1 MQKMIATLAKSIREY
16 KGAAIATPLLVTGE
30 VLFEVMIPFRTA
42 LLIDQVKRGVEMN
55 ELVAS
60 GAVLALMA
68 LISLSFGAAA
78 GLTCSKASVGFSKN
92 LRRDMF
98 GNIQTFDFATIDRFS
113 NSSLVTRLTTDV
125 QNVQMAF
132 MQIIRTAI
140 RCPLMLVFS
149 FAMAYIMGGWLAF
162 IFLAVIPVVG
172 IALIAI
178 IRIVHPIFKRI
189 FHKYDELNESAEEN
203 LSGIRVVK
211 SFVREDYEK
220 RKFDAAAEEVR
231 RDFTHA
237 ERILALN
244 MPIMNFAIYVVM
256 ASVIGLGA
264 YAIISTRGALIDVGQ
279 FSSLITYGFMI
290 LMSLMMISMVF
301 AMITIAEEGAER
313 IAEVLT
319 AKPQIVSP
327 EGGLTEVADGS
338 IDFEGVG
345 FSYAGNRRREAL
357 SGIDLHIESGETIG
371 IIGSTGSSKTS
382 LVQLI
387 PRLYDATEGVVRVGG
402 RDVRAYD
409 LDALRDQVAMVLQKN
424 VLFSGTIAE
433 NLRWG
438 NAEATDE
445 EIREAAELAQA
456 DEFVQGFKDGYDHH
470 IEQGGTNVSG
480 GQKQRL
486 CIARALLKHP
496 KILIL
501 DDSTSAVDT
510 KTDKLIREGL
520 KRYLPGTTKIIIAQ
534 RTGSVED
541 ADRII
546 VMDDGRI
553 SAMGTHDELLR
564 TSEIYREVYLSQNK
578 QSHDEAQAG
587 DPSTPGAHAPS
598 AQDDEGVARRTDGS
612 HVIPSEAERSS
623 AESKDLVAT
632 VTDPWRDPSA
642 PGAIAPSAQD
652 DGGADGTPA
661 AQDDGAADGTPA
673 ARDDKN
679 AKEEADA

>member
-1 MQKMIATLAKSIREY
+1 MIRTLAKSIGEY
-16 KGAAIATPLLVTGE
+16 KGVAIATPLLVTGE
-30 VLFEVMIPFRTA
+30 VLFEVMIPYRTA
-42 LLIDQVKRGVEMN
+42 VLIDQVKAGAEMGSLL
-55 ELVAS
+55 EE
-60 GAVLALMA
+60 GAILALMA
-68 LISLSFGAAA
+68 LVSLAFGAAA
-78 GLTCSKASVGFSKN
+78 GITCSKASVGFSKN

-98 GNIQTFDFATIDRFS
+98 ANIQTFDFATIDRFS

-125 QNVQMAF
+125 MNVQMAY

-140 RCPLMLVFS
+140 RCPLMLF
-149 FAMAYIMGGWLAF
+149 FALFMAYMMGGWLAF
-162 IFLAVIPVVG
+162 IFLAVVPFLAV
-172 IALIAI
+172 ALIAI
-178 IRIVHPIFKRI
+178 VKVVHPIFRRI
-189 FHKYDELNESAEEN
+189 FKKYDALNESAEEN

-211 SFVREDYEK
+211 SFVREGYEK
-220 RKFDAAAEEVR
+220 NKFDTAAEDVR
-231 RDFTHA
+231 RDFTRA

-264 YAIISTRGALIDVGQ
+264 YAIISTRGQLIDVGQ

-301 AMITIAEEGAER
+301 AMITIAEEGANR
-313 IAEVLT
+313 ICEVLT
-319 AKPQIVSP
+319 TSSEIVSP
-327 EGGLTEVADGS
+327 ENAVTAVADGS
-338 IDFEGVG
+338 IDFDHVG

-357 SGIDLHIESGETIG
+357 ADVDLHIKSGETIG
-371 IIGSTGSSKTS
+371 IIGSTGSSKSS

-387 PRLYDATEGVVRVGG
+387 PRLYDVTEGGVRVGG
-402 RDVRAYD
+402 VDVRDYD
-409 LDALRDQVAMVLQKN
+409 VEVLRNQVAMVLQKN

-438 NAEATDE
+438 NPNATDE
-445 EIREAAELAQA
+445 EVVEAAKLAQA
-456 DEFVQGFKDGYDHH
+456 DEFVQGFKDGYDHM

-510 KTDKLIREGL
+510 KTDKLIRSGL
-520 KRYLPGTTKIIIAQ
+520 ASYLPETTKIIIAQ

-553 SAMGTHDELLR
+553 SAIGTHEELLR
-564 TSEIYREVYLSQNK
+564 TSEIYRDVYLSQNK
-578 QSHDEAQAG
+578 QSHDQKEIE
-587 DPSTPGAHAPS
+587 HA
-598 AQDDEGVARRTDGS
+598 
-612 HVIPSEAERSS
+612 
-623 AESKDLVAT
+623 
-632 VTDPWRDPSA
+632 
-642 PGAIAPSAQD
+642 
-652 DGGADGTPA
+652 
-661 AQDDGAADGTPA
+661 
-673 ARDDKN
+673 
-679 AKEEADA
+679 

>member
-1 MQKMIATLAKSIREY
+1 MPKTIPTLAKSIREY

-30 VLFEVMIPFRTA
+30 VLFEVMIPFGTA
-42 LLIDQVKRGVEMN
+42 LLIDQVKRGSDLHTLLMYGGG
-55 ELVAS
+55 LT
-60 GAVLALMA
+60 LMA
-68 LISLSFGAAA
+68 LISLAFGASA
-78 GLTCSKASVGFSKN
+78 GLTCAKASVGFSKN

-98 GNIQTFDFATIDRFS
+98 HAIQGFDFATIDRFS

-125 QNVQMAF
+125 QNVQMAY

-140 RCPLMLVFS
+140 RCPLMLVFAL
-149 FAMAYIMGGWLAF
+149 FMAYMMGGWLAF
-162 IFLAVIPVVG
+162 IFLAVVPFLAV
-172 IALIAI
+172 ALIAI
-178 IRIVHPIFKRI
+178 VKVVHPIFRRI
-189 FHKYDELNESAEEN
+189 FKKYDALNESAEEN

-211 SFVREDYEK
+211 SFVREGNEK
-220 RKFDAAAEEVR
+220 NKFDTAAEDVR
-231 RDFTHA
+231 RDFTRA

-264 YAIISTRGALIDVGQ
+264 YAIISTRGQLIDVGQ

-301 AMITIAEEGAER
+301 AMITIAEEGANR
-313 IAEVLT
+313 ICEVLT
-319 AKPQIVSP
+319 TSSEIVSP
-327 EGGLTEVADGS
+327 ENAVTAVADGS
-338 IDFEGVG
+338 IDFDHVG

-357 SGIDLHIESGETIG
+357 ADVDLHIKSGETIG
-371 IIGSTGSSKTS
+371 IIGSTGSSKSS

-387 PRLYDATEGVVRVGG
+387 PRLYDVTEGSVRVGG
-402 RDVRAYD
+402 VDVRDYD
-409 LDALRDQVAMVLQKN
+409 VEVLRNQVAMVLQKN

-438 NAEATDE
+438 NPNATDE
-445 EIREAAELAQA
+445 EVVEAAKLAQA
-456 DEFVQGFKDGYDHH
+456 DEFVQGFKDGYDHM

-510 KTDKLIREGL
+510 KTDKLIRSGL
-520 KRYLPGTTKIIIAQ
+520 ASYLPETTKIIIAQ

-553 SAMGTHDELLR
+553 SAIGTHEELLR
-564 TSEIYREVYLSQNK
+564 TSEIYRDVYLSQNK
-578 QSHDEAQAG
+578 QSHDQKEIE
-587 DPSTPGAHAPS
+587 HA
-598 AQDDEGVARRTDGS
+598 
-612 HVIPSEAERSS
+612 
-623 AESKDLVAT
+623 
-632 VTDPWRDPSA
+632 
-642 PGAIAPSAQD
+642 
-652 DGGADGTPA
+652 
-661 AQDDGAADGTPA
+661 
-673 ARDDKN
+673 
-679 AKEEADA
+679 

>member
-1 MQKMIATLAKSIREY
+1 MPKTIPTLAKSIREY

-30 VLFEVMIPFRTA
+30 VLFEVMIPFGTA
-42 LLIDQVKRGVEMN
+42 SLIDQVKRGSDLHTLLMY
-55 ELVAS
+55 
-60 GAVLALMA
+60 GGVLTLMA
-68 LISLSFGAAA
+68 LISLAFGASA
-78 GLTCSKASVGFSKN
+78 GLTCAKASVGFSKN

-98 GNIQTFDFATIDRFS
+98 HAIQGFDFATIDRFS

-125 QNVQMAF
+125 QNVQMAY

-140 RCPLMLVFS
+140 RCPLMLVFAL
-149 FAMAYIMGGWLAF
+149 FMAYMMGGWLAF
-162 IFLAVIPVVG
+162 IFLAVVPFLAV
-172 IALIAI
+172 ALIAI
-178 IRIVHPIFKRI
+178 VKVVHPIFRRI
-189 FHKYDELNESAEEN
+189 FKKYDALNESAEEN

-211 SFVREDYEK
+211 SFVREGYEK
-220 RKFDAAAEEVR
+220 NKFDTAAEDVR
-231 RDFTHA
+231 RDFTRA

-244 MPIMNFAIYVVM
+244 MPIMNFALYVVM

-264 YAIISTRGALIDVGQ
+264 YAIISTRGQLIDVGQ

-301 AMITIAEEGAER
+301 AMITIAEEGANR
-313 IAEVLT
+313 ICEVLT
-319 AKPQIVSP
+319 TSSEIVSP
-327 EGGLTEVADGS
+327 ENAVTAVADGS
-338 IDFEGVG
+338 IDFDHVG

-357 SGIDLHIESGETIG
+357 SDVDLHIKSGETIG
-371 IIGSTGSSKTS
+371 IIGSTGSSKSS

-387 PRLYDATEGVVRVGG
+387 PRLYDVTEGSVRVGG
-402 RDVRAYD
+402 VDVRDYD
-409 LDALRDQVAMVLQKN
+409 VEALRNQVAMVLQKN

-438 NAEATDE
+438 NPNATDE
-445 EIREAAELAQA
+445 EVVEAAKLAQA
-456 DEFVQGFKDGYDHH
+456 DEFVQGFKDGYDHM

-510 KTDKLIREGL
+510 KTDKLIRSGL
-520 KRYLPGTTKIIIAQ
+520 ASYLPETTKIIIAQ

-553 SAMGTHDELLR
+553 SAIGTHEELLR
-564 TSEIYREVYLSQNK
+564 TSEIYRDVYLSQNK
-578 QSHDEAQAG
+578 QSHDQKEIE
-587 DPSTPGAHAPS
+587 HA
-598 AQDDEGVARRTDGS
+598 
-612 HVIPSEAERSS
+612 
-623 AESKDLVAT
+623 
-632 VTDPWRDPSA
+632 
-642 PGAIAPSAQD
+642 
-652 DGGADGTPA
+652 
-661 AQDDGAADGTPA
+661 
-673 ARDDKN
+673 
-679 AKEEADA
+679 

>member
-1 MQKMIATLAKSIREY
+1 MPKTIPTLAKSIREY

-30 VLFEVMIPFRTA
+30 VLFEVMIPFGTA
-42 LLIDQVKRGVEMN
+42 SLIDQVKRGSDLHTLLMYGGG
-55 ELVAS
+55 LT
-60 GAVLALMA
+60 LMA
-68 LISLSFGAAA
+68 LISLAFGASA
-78 GLTCSKASVGFSKN
+78 GLTCAKASVGFSKN

-98 GNIQTFDFATIDRFS
+98 HAIQGFDFATIDRFS

-125 QNVQMAF
+125 QNVQMAY

-140 RCPLMLVFS
+140 RCPLMLVFAL
-149 FAMAYIMGGWLAF
+149 FMAYMMGGWLAF
-162 IFLAVIPVVG
+162 IFLAVVPFLAV
-172 IALIAI
+172 ALIAI
-178 IRIVHPIFKRI
+178 VKVVHPIFRRI
-189 FHKYDELNESAEEN
+189 FKKYDALNESAEEN

-211 SFVREDYEK
+211 SFVREGYEK
-220 RKFDAAAEEVR
+220 NKFDTAAEDVR
-231 RDFTHA
+231 RDFTRA

-264 YAIISTRGALIDVGQ
+264 YAIISTRGQLIDVGQ

-301 AMITIAEEGAER
+301 AMITIAEEGANR
-313 IAEVLT
+313 ICEVLT
-319 AKPQIVSP
+319 TSSEIVSP
-327 EGGLTEVADGS
+327 ENAVTAVADGS
-338 IDFEGVG
+338 IDFDHVG

-357 SGIDLHIESGETIG
+357 ADVDLHIKSGETIG
-371 IIGSTGSSKTS
+371 IIGSTGSSKSS

-387 PRLYDATEGVVRVGG
+387 PRLYDVTEGSVRVGG
-402 RDVRAYD
+402 VDVRDYD
-409 LDALRDQVAMVLQKN
+409 VEVLRNQVAMVLQKN

-438 NAEATDE
+438 NPNATDE
-445 EIREAAELAQA
+445 EVVEAAKLAQA
-456 DEFVQGFKDGYDHH
+456 DEFVQGFKDGYDHM

-510 KTDKLIREGL
+510 KTDKLIRSGL
-520 KRYLPGTTKIIIAQ
+520 ASYLPETTKIIIAQ

-553 SAMGTHDELLR
+553 SAIGTHEELLR
-564 TSEIYREVYLSQNK
+564 TSEIYRDVYLSQNK
-578 QSHDEAQAG
+578 QSHDQKEIE
-587 DPSTPGAHAPS
+587 HA
-598 AQDDEGVARRTDGS
+598 
-612 HVIPSEAERSS
+612 
-623 AESKDLVAT
+623 
-632 VTDPWRDPSA
+632 
-642 PGAIAPSAQD
+642 
-652 DGGADGTPA
+652 
-661 AQDDGAADGTPA
+661 
-673 ARDDKN
+673 
-679 AKEEADA
+679 